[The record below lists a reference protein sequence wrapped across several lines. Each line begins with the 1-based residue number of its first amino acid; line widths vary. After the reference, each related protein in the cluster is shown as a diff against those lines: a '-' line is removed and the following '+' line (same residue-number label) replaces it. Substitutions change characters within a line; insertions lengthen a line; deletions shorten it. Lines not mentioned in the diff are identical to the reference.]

1 MFAEL
6 DLTKEEVNT
15 DIDFGLLDEM
25 FCRSKAEIEAEEA
38 AKALAAKSKTTSTK
52 VERSVLDAKIIN
64 DLAMTIM
71 SLRIPAVEIY

>member
-1 MFAEL
+1 
-6 DLTKEEVNT
+6 
-15 DIDFGLLDEM
+15 M

-71 SLRIPAVEIY
+71 SLRIPAVEIYQILSSLDEFTLSYEQI